1 MKHLISTTLRVTT
14 FQRKFFDPQHCVFLA
29 KKSEHHGE
37 DFLSQFLSFGNSRE
51 KKKWNLLV
59 KRRRP
64 LFGFGKKLL
73 FPKKEANYDA
83 GRGIYVETETV
94 T

>member
-1 MKHLISTTLRVTT
+1 M
-14 FQRKFFDPQHCVFLA
+14 A
-29 KKSEHHGE
+29 KKSEHHEE

-83 GRGIYVETETV
+83 GRDIYVETETV
-94 T
+94 TEQKYFVLLIGLGRRGKYNLLSGVFT

>member
-1 MKHLISTTLRVTT
+1 M
-14 FQRKFFDPQHCVFLA
+14 
-29 KKSEHHGE
+29 KKSEPHEE

-94 T
+94 TEQKYFVLLIGLGRRGKYNLLSGVFT

>member
-1 MKHLISTTLRVTT
+1 M
-14 FQRKFFDPQHCVFLA
+14 A
-29 KKSEHHGE
+29 KKSEHHEE

-94 T
+94 TEQKYFVLLIGLGRRGKYNLLSGVFT